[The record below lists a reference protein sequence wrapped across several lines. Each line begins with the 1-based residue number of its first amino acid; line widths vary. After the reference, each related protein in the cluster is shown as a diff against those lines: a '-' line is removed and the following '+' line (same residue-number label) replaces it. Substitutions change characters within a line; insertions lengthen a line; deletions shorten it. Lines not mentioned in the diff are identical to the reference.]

1 MELMN
6 QVTDASDSAWKSLY
20 RVGAVASLIIVALFP
35 IQIIAFAMGPLPTT
49 TIGWFTLLQNNKL
62 LGLLDF
68 DLLYLADQALLIP
81 IFLALYVALRRA
93 NKTYMTLAT
102 TLALIG
108 IAVYFATNPAFSM
121 LYLSDQYA
129 AATTAA
135 QSSIFLAAGQAI
147 LAVSQG
153 TDWYMFNVLNSVAP
167 LVISVVMLRS
177 NIFSKA
183 TAYVGI
189 LANVLGLAF
198 FVPTIGVYLLL
209 ISAVVLQIWFILIA
223 RRLYQLWRFEGNA
236 STTIVIR
243 NKRMGN
249 ILFNESDLEK
259 GMQFLRDDPISNVGS
274 EEYIRRKTAF

>member
-1 MELMN
+1 ML
-6 QVTDASDSAWKSLY
+6 QTPLGRVY

-62 LGLLDF
+62 LGLLDL
-68 DLLYLADQALLIP
+68 DLLYLADQALLVP

-93 NKTYMTLAT
+93 NKTYMILAT

-153 TDWYMFNVLNSVAP
+153 TGWYMFNVLNSVAP

-189 LANVLGLAF
+189 LANVLGLTF

-223 RRLYQLWRFEGNA
+223 RRLYQLWCFEG
-236 STTIVIR
+236 
-243 NKRMGN
+243 
-249 ILFNESDLEK
+249 
-259 GMQFLRDDPISNVGS
+259 
-274 EEYIRRKTAF
+274 KTLPQQS